1 MAKEDTK
8 RAMSEAAKDA
18 NAMRKLK
25 SVGMGEKE
33 FAAMKAK
40 YGARAYDLISAAMFP
55 GNVVKALGWEKF
67 KKSAATIK
75 EFIDKPLTPEQI
87 EKVTGKKADNTRT
100 QATSLKSNSRDDI
113 KTTMKQQRAASDKAT
128 QEATA
133 KKKAA
138 NEKKRAEAEAKKKTE
153 AERKVTQEKA
163 KKTNAPAPKSID
175 TSTTQVSDTLRCQ
188 IEQHNVNGL
197 IRFKSSV
204 TDLKGVTIPELPGAT
219 KDSLWDVTYQR
230 EVSNE
235 KNPVGGVKTFWG
247 AMQYN
252 TYGARNVAMW
262 ALSNP
267 KYKNIAKKFFK
278 PGYEQALAEFQKYVK
293 DKGNNV
299 AYWQEN
305 KYRTKLATYID
316 PKYKALFEQEGKNNS
331 AQFLQLQRDFASE
344 VFTSQHGVYKRI
356 VKALEKKGMKPED
369 VNPAIWGMVLSSG
382 IHYKTKLNAI
392 ASIFEQPKVDQTYI
406 NSAKMV
412 DAIAA
417 TDPSTFKKGSG
428 KIATQYAK
436 DHIHEKHSA
445 TTSRELAI
453 ILHEPEILAN
463 YEQLMAQNV
472 TKVNGKYYAKANA
485 PTKTASNNVRTNNTA
500 RM

>member
-1 MAKEDTK
+1 MAKDDTK
-8 RAMSEAAKDA
+8 KAMSDAAKEA

-25 SVGMGEKE
+25 SAGLGEKE
-33 FAAMKAK
+33 LAAMKAK
-40 YGARAYDLISAAMFP
+40 YGARAYDLINAAMFP
-55 GNVVKALGWEKF
+55 DNVRRALGWKTF
-67 KKSAATIK
+67 KRSGATIK
-75 EFIDKPLTPEQI
+75 DFIANPLTPEQI
-87 EKVTGKKADNTRT
+87 EKVTGKKADNSKSATATRT
-100 QATSLKSNSRDDI
+100 ETKETL
-113 KTTMKQQRAASDKAT
+113 KQQRSNADKA
-128 QEATA
+128 
-133 KKKAA
+133 KKAA
-138 NEKKRAEAEAKKKTE
+138 EDKKRAETDKKKVETE
-153 AERKVTQEKA
+153 KKTAQEKA
-163 KKTNAPAPKSID
+163 AQQKAPKETKSKSQEKPVVSD
-175 TSTTQVSDTLRCQ
+175 KSTTQVSDTLRCQ
-188 IEQHNVNGL
+188 IEKQNVGDKVV
-197 IRFKSSV
+197 FKSSV
-204 TDLKGVTIPELPGAT
+204 TDPQGVTIPELSGAT

-267 KYKNIAKKFFK
+267 KYKNIAQKFFK

-305 KYRTKLATYID
+305 KYRTKLAAYID

-331 AQFLQLQRDFASE
+331 TQFLQLQRDFASE
-344 VFTSQHGVYKRI
+344 VFTSQHSVYKRI

-392 ASIFEQPKVDQTYI
+392 ASIFEQPNVDQTYI

-417 TDPSTFKKGSG
+417 TDPSTFKKSSG

-453 ILHEPEILAN
+453 ILHKPEILAN

-472 TKVNGKYYAKANA
+472 VKQADGTYLAKAQQ